1 MHGTVQCGITKK
13 GEFSGDLM
21 EENITLSEKEISVIN
36 QLMGRRSEIILEP
49 RKDGYL
55 IYESKKKLILR
66 PEKQLKINT
75 EHQ

>member
-1 MHGTVQCGITKK
+1 MYGNVQCSLT
-13 GEFSGDLM
+13 GDVM

-55 IYESKKKLILR
+55 IYESRKKLILR
-66 PEKQLKINT
+66 PKNQDKIK
-75 EHQ
+75 

>member
-1 MHGTVQCGITKK
+1 MYGTVQCGLTKK
-13 GEFSGDLM
+13 GEFTGDVM
-21 EENITLSEKEISVIN
+21 EENITLSEKEITVIN

-66 PEKQLKINT
+66 PENKSAIK
-75 EHQ
+75 

>member
-1 MHGTVQCGITKK
+1 
-13 GEFSGDLM
+13 M

-66 PEKQLKINT
+66 PDKQLKT
-75 EHQ
+75 E

>member
-1 MHGTVQCGITKK
+1 
-13 GEFSGDLM
+13 M

-66 PEKQLKINT
+66 PEKQLKTNT

>member
-1 MHGTVQCGITKK
+1 MWHNKK
-13 GEFSGDLM
+13 GEFTGDVM
-21 EENITLSEKEISVIN
+21 EENKVLSEKEISVIN

-66 PEKQLKINT
+66 PENKATIK
-75 EHQ
+75 

>member
-1 MHGTVQCGITKK
+1 
-13 GEFSGDLM
+13 M

-66 PEKQLKINT
+66 PENKSAIK
-75 EHQ
+75 